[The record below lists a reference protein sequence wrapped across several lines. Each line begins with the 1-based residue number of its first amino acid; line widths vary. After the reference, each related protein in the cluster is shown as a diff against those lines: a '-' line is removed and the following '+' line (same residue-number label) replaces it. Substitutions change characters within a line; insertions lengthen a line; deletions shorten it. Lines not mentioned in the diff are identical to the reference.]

1 MNDKWF
7 YILSAGFILGV
18 FLRSFFDWGWPVIFL
33 FSLLSLAILLY
44 AGIFTSSKT
53 IRNAFILSSLFL
65 FIFALGVFRFH
76 ISDQATGDPLLEQR
90 VGEKITVEGVII
102 DEPDERER
110 NVKLTIA
117 LEEIFE
123 NGTSTT
129 LDSKVLATTELY
141 PKFNYGD
148 KVKVVGKLQ
157 KPKKFE
163 TDTGKEFDYISY
175 LAKDKIYYQISFADV
190 ELISRGHGKFIR
202 RNLFALK
209 RSFLEKLARVIPD
222 PESALMG
229 GLLLGTKQSL
239 GKELKQDFIDTGIV
253 HIVVLSG
260 YNVTIVSDAIVRFFG
275 YFLSGMVAFS
285 LGIISIIFFVVM
297 TGAGATIVRAGI
309 MAILVLIARRIGRTY
324 EITRALAL
332 AGIAMIIHN
341 PWILVFDISFQL
353 SFLATV
359 GLIYLAPRFEKYVR
373 FLPKFW
379 DIRGI
384 FAATIATQL
393 FVLPFILYKMGTLS
407 LVAPI
412 VNLLV
417 LPAVP
422 ATMFFGFLTGVGG
435 FITHALSVP
444 FAWISYG
451 LLHYAIVVVKFF
463 ADLPFAAVAAK
474 SFPLILVI
482 LIYAVIGWY
491 LMIGKS
497 KIKNQIAK

>member
-1 MNDKWF
+1 MSDKLF
-7 YILSAGFILGV
+7 YVLSGGFLLGV

-33 FSLLSLAILLY
+33 FSLIALSVLLY
-44 AGIFTSSKT
+44 AWLTT
-53 IRNAFILSSLFL
+53 ERIRGLFILIAVFL
-65 FIFALGVFRFH
+65 FTFSLGMSRFH
-76 ISDQATGDPLLEQR
+76 ISDQAIGDPPLEQR
-90 VGEKITVEGVII
+90 VEERVTVEGII
-102 DEPDERER
+102 VDEPDEREQ
-110 NVKLTIA
+110 NVKLIIR
-117 LEEIFE
+117 LENILGGEKPL
-123 NGTSTT
+123 SV
-129 LDSKVLATTELY
+129 DSKVLATTELY
-141 PKFNYGD
+141 PKFSYGD
-148 KVKVVGKLQ
+148 RVRVKGTLQ
-157 KPKKFE
+157 KPKKFK
-163 TDTGKEFDYISY
+163 TDVGKEFDYVSY

-190 ELISRGHGKFIR
+190 ELISSGHGKFIR
-202 RNLFALK
+202 RNLFTLK
-209 RSFLEKLARVIPD
+209 RSFLEKLSRVIPD

-285 LGIISIIFFVVM
+285 LGVISIVLFTIM
-297 TGAGATIVRAGI
+297 TGAGATIVRASI

-324 EITRALAL
+324 EITRALVL
-332 AGIAMIIHN
+332 AGIAMVVHN

-379 DIRGI
+379 GIRGI
-384 FAATIATQL
+384 FAATLATQL
-393 FVLPFILYKMGTLS
+393 FVLPFILYKIGTLS

-435 FITHALSVP
+435 FIAHALSLP
-444 FAWISYG
+444 FAWISFG
-451 LLHYAIVVVKFF
+451 LLHYAIVVVRFF
-463 ADLPFAAVAAK
+463 ANLPFAAVAAK
-474 SFPLILVI
+474 SFPFILVI
-482 LIYAVIGWY
+482 LIYVVIGFY
-491 LMIGKS
+491 LVKGKKS
-497 KIKNQIAK
+497 LLQER